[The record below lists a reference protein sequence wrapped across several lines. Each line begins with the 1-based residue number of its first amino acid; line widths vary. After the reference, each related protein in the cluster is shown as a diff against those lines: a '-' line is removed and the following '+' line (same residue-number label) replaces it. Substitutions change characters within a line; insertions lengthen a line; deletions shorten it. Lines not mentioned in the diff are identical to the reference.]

1 MPGKNLVFEMKRVAS
16 TKLMNKFIVTV
27 PKAVREMLDLKPG
40 DYIDWFIEG
49 DRIII
54 TKGERKFEED
64 K

>member
-16 TKLMNKFIVTV
+16 TKLMSKFIVTV

-40 DYIDWFIEG
+40 DYIDWFIDG

-54 TKGERKFEED
+54 TKGERIFEED

>member
-1 MPGKNLVFEMKRVAS
+1 MPGKNLVFKMKRVAS
-16 TKLMNKFIVTV
+16 TKLMSKFIVTV